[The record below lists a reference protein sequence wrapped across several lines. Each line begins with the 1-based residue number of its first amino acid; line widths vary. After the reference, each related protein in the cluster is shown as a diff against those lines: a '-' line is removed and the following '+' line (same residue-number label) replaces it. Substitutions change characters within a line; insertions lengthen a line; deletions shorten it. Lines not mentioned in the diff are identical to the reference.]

1 MMPNPLLSVV
11 LTALYPALASVSNCA
26 VLVANCFRV
35 QFFTGITIAPITLR
49 TAPSL

>member
-1 MMPNPLLSVV
+1 MPNPLLSPV
-11 LTALYPALASVSNCA
+11 LILRPDIALVFICA
-26 VLVANCFRV
+26 VHVLKMVKGV